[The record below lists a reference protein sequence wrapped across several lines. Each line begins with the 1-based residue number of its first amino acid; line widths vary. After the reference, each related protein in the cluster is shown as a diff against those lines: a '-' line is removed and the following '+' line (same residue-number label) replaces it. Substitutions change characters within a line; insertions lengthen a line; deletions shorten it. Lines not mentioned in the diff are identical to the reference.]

1 MKIWMVLGVLCLL
14 VVAACSTATDAYVRG
29 DLRAQRRVLV
39 AGTQSEFKHKVVDR
53 VVQRLGEKDYF
64 FNITGLDGLTRED
77 LSAYGAIV
85 LVYSLPG
92 GRMDDRVRAFINAN
106 KGNPKVIV
114 FYSKGA
120 EGPEPEDAVSSRYAA
135 DRRTAITLMANAERY
150 ADALVTQIE
159 KRFP

>member
-1 MKIWMVLGVLCLL
+1 MKIRVTVTLACLL
-14 VVAACSTATDAYVRG
+14 ALSACATGSADYVRG

-64 FNITGLDGLTRED
+64 FSIVGLDGLNTED
-77 LSAYGAIV
+77 LASYGAIV

-92 GRMDDRVRAFINAN
+92 GRMDGRVRAFINAN

-120 EGPEPEDAVSSRYAA
+120 EGPEPEDAVSSRNAA
-135 DRRTAITLMANAERY
+135 DRRTAVTLLANAERY
-150 ADALVTQIE
+150 ADLLVTQIE